1 MLEYKLNKNEGKMLH
16 RVMKDVLNRFE
27 LAFKEFN
34 TYSSAL
40 YIFDNLENNEF
51 EKVTF
56 ETKEDIKDGV
66 IALNMVLSYTD
77 MVTIED
83 LISVDNLISTMCIDL
98 YNEI

>member
-1 MLEYKLNKNEGKMLH
+1 MLEYKFKKEEGRMLH
-16 RVMKDVLNRFE
+16 RVMKDVLNKFE

-56 ETKEDIKDGV
+56 ETKEDIRDGV
-66 IALNMVLSYTD
+66 IALNMVQNYVELMDSEYMVNEVNLLS
-77 MVTIED
+77 TI
-83 LISVDNLISTMCIDL
+83 LIDL
-98 YNEI
+98 YSLL

>member
-1 MLEYKLNKNEGKMLH
+1 MLEYKLNKNEGKMLY
-16 RVMKDVLNRFE
+16 RVMKDVLNKFE

-83 LISVDNLISTMCIDL
+83 LISVDNLISTICINL

>member
-1 MLEYKLNKNEGKMLH
+1 MLEYKLKKEEGKMLH

-98 YNEI
+98 YEKI

>member
-1 MLEYKLNKNEGKMLH
+1 MLEYKLRKEEGRMLH
-16 RVMKDVLNRFE
+16 RVMKDVLNKFE

-56 ETKEDIKDGV
+56 ETKEDIRDGV
-66 IALNMVLSYTD
+66 IALNMVMSYTD
-77 MVTIED
+77 LVCINELVD
-83 LISVDNLISTMCIDL
+83 IDNLISTMCIDL
-98 YNEI
+98 YEKI

>member
-1 MLEYKLNKNEGKMLH
+1 MLEYKLRKEEGRMLH
-16 RVMKDVLNRFE
+16 RVMRDVLNKFE

-66 IALNMVLSYTD
+66 IALNMVQNYVELMDSEYMVNEVNLLS
-77 MVTIED
+77 TI
-83 LISVDNLISTMCIDL
+83 LIDL
-98 YNEI
+98 YSLL

>member
-1 MLEYKLNKNEGKMLH
+1 MLEYKLKKEEGKMLH
-16 RVMKDVLNRFE
+16 RVMKDILNRFE

-83 LISVDNLISTMCIDL
+83 LISVDNLISTICINL

>member
-1 MLEYKLNKNEGKMLH
+1 MLEYKLGKEEGKMLY

-66 IALNMVLSYTD
+66 IALNMVQNYVELMDSEYMVNEVNLLS
-77 MVTIED
+77 TI
-83 LISVDNLISTMCIDL
+83 LIDL
-98 YNEI
+98 YSLL

>member
-1 MLEYKLNKNEGKMLH
+1 MLEYKLRKEEGRMLH

-56 ETKEDIKDGV
+56 ETKEDIRDGV
-66 IALNMVLSYTD
+66 IALNMVQNYVELMDSEYMVNEVNLLS
-77 MVTIED
+77 TI
-83 LISVDNLISTMCIDL
+83 LIDL
-98 YNEI
+98 YSLL

>member
-1 MLEYKLNKNEGKMLH
+1 MLEYKLRKEEGRMLH
-16 RVMKDVLNRFE
+16 RVMRDVLNRFE

-56 ETKEDIKDGV
+56 ETKEDIRDGV
-66 IALNMVLSYTD
+66 IALNMVQNYVELMDSEYMVNEVNLLS
-77 MVTIED
+77 TI
-83 LISVDNLISTMCIDL
+83 LIDL
-98 YNEI
+98 YSLL

>member
-1 MLEYKLNKNEGKMLH
+1 MLEYKLKKEEGKMLH

-98 YNEI
+98 YSLL

>member
-1 MLEYKLNKNEGKMLH
+1 MLEYKFKKEEGKMLH

-98 YNEI
+98 YEKI

>member
-1 MLEYKLNKNEGKMLH
+1 MLEYKMSKDEGKMLY
-16 RVMKDVLNRFE
+16 RVMKDILNRFE

-34 TYSSAL
+34 TYVDAL

-51 EKVTF
+51 EKITF
-56 ETKEDIKDGV
+56 ETKEDVKNGV
-66 IALNMVLSYTD
+66 VALNMVLSYTD

-98 YNEI
+98 YEKI

>member
-1 MLEYKLNKNEGKMLH
+1 MLEYKLRKEEGKMLH

-98 YNEI
+98 YEKI

>member
-1 MLEYKLNKNEGKMLH
+1 MLEYKLNKNEGRMLH
-16 RVMKDVLNRFE
+16 RVMRDVLNRFE

-56 ETKEDIKDGV
+56 ETKEDIRDGV
-66 IALNMVLSYTD
+66 IALNMVQNYVELMDSEYMVNEVNLLS
-77 MVTIED
+77 TI
-83 LISVDNLISTMCIDL
+83 LIDL
-98 YNEI
+98 YSLL

>member
-1 MLEYKLNKNEGKMLH
+1 MLEYKLRKEEGRILH

-66 IALNMVLSYTD
+66 IALNMVQNYVELMDSEYMVNEVNLLS
-77 MVTIED
+77 TI
-83 LISVDNLISTMCIDL
+83 LIDL
-98 YNEI
+98 YSLL

>member
-1 MLEYKLNKNEGKMLH
+1 MLEYKLKKEEGKMIH

-56 ETKEDIKDGV
+56 ETKEDIRDGV

-83 LISVDNLISTMCIDL
+83 LISVDNLISTICIDL

>member
-1 MLEYKLNKNEGKMLH
+1 MLEYKLRKEEGRMLH

-66 IALNMVLSYTD
+66 IALNMVQNYVELMDSEYMVNEVNLLS
-77 MVTIED
+77 TI
-83 LISVDNLISTMCIDL
+83 LIDL
-98 YNEI
+98 YSLL

>member
-1 MLEYKLNKNEGKMLH
+1 MLEYKLGKEEGRMLH

-51 EKVTF
+51 EKITF
-56 ETKEDIKDGV
+56 ETKEDVKNGV
-66 IALNMVLSYTD
+66 VALNMVLSYTD
-77 MVTIED
+77 MISIED
-83 LISVDNLISTMCIDL
+83 LIQIDNLLSTICIDL
-98 YNEI
+98 YDMI

>member
-1 MLEYKLNKNEGKMLH
+1 MVEYKLTKMEGKMLYK
-16 RVMKDVLNRFE
+16 VMKDVLNRFE

-66 IALNMVLSYTD
+66 IALNMVQNYVELMDSEYMVNEVNLLS
-77 MVTIED
+77 TI
-83 LISVDNLISTMCIDL
+83 LIDL
-98 YNEI
+98 YSLL

>member
-1 MLEYKLNKNEGKMLH
+1 MLEYKLRKEEGKMLH

-83 LISVDNLISTMCIDL
+83 LISVDNLISTICINL

>member
-1 MLEYKLNKNEGKMLH
+1 MLEYKLKKEEGKMLH

-83 LISVDNLISTMCIDL
+83 LISVDNLISTICINL

>member
-1 MLEYKLNKNEGKMLH
+1 MLEYKLRKEEGKMLY
-16 RVMKDVLNRFE
+16 RVMRDVLNRFE

-98 YNEI
+98 YKKI

>member
-1 MLEYKLNKNEGKMLH
+1 MLEYKLKKEEGKMLH

-56 ETKEDIKDGV
+56 ETKEDIRDGV

-83 LISVDNLISTMCIDL
+83 LISVDNLISTICIDL